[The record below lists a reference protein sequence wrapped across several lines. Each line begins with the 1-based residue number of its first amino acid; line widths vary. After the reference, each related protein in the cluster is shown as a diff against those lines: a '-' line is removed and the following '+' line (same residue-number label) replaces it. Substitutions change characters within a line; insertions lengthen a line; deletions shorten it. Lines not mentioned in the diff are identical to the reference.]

1 MQYEKV
7 FVDTNVILSPNFDF
21 GKYKKVYIAITSI
34 EELDGLKYNE
44 TVGYQARKAIKNII
58 NADNVEVKISYS
70 FGGTNKFFEHKNDNI
85 ILAFAYET
93 YTLDNHC
100 IFLTDDYNLFLKAK
114 TLNLPCSLFE
124 NKDDK
129 EIYIGIKYIEIEDP
143 LEDIESIVNNINM
156 DELLENQYVLIGN
169 WIYDEYY
176 EQKQFKAI
184 KSYRYTNGH
193 FENVRNPRLGEN
205 LNNCFKDNAEQRLVY
220 DAINNDD
227 IDIIIVYGEAGTGKD
242 FSVLA
247 NCFNNVCQPTK
258 NKKGNYKTKSIL
270 YTRSTIEVGQK
281 QGYLPGDAYEK
292 CEIYMQPARQ
302 NLNKILNILDKQQT
316 YEDLINAKL
325 YQEEPLA
332 YIRGCTYDNKYMIL
346 DESANCTVEEVK
358 TFISR
363 AGQDT
368 KVIILGSLNQI
379 DNKNNTYTN
388 NGLYKVIEA
397 FKGQKNCAIIKL
409 RNQHRSK
416 LARQADKLLI

>member
-1 MQYEKV
+1 MQYETV
-7 FVDTNVILSPNFDF
+7 FVDTNAILSPNFNF
-21 GKYKKVYIAITSI
+21 SNYKKIYISIVTI
-34 EELDGLKYNE
+34 EELDGLKHNE
-44 TVGYQARKAIKNII
+44 KVGYQARQAIKNII

-93 YTLDNHC
+93 YTLDNNC
-100 IFLTDDYNLFLKAK
+100 VFLTDDYNLFLKAK
-114 TLNLPCSLFE
+114 ILNLPCSLFE

-129 EIYIGIKYIEIEDP
+129 EIYTGIKYIEIEDP

-156 DELLENQYVLIGN
+156 DELLDNQYVLIGN

-184 KSYRYTNGH
+184 KSYRYTNGN

-205 LNNCFKDNAEQRLVY
+205 LNNCFRDNAEQRLVY

-416 LARQADKLLI
+416 LSRQADKLLI